1 MKSNVDLLNQY
12 KEEKALV
19 IGSEEERTGLEDFP
33 TFKEWKAEYVKEYNE
48 THVTVD
54 VEDAD
59 AHFDQI
65 VDEADEELEAL
76 AAELSDDDVPPEEE
90 DEDMTEATPAA
101 PTAEK
106 PAAPKKRAPARK
118 KAAAKKKAPAKRAAA
133 KKAPLKKKA
142 VGKKRASSKTAKA
155 QKIFDRFY
163 GKKTRAE
170 IIEKFVAQCDLT
182 ANGAAT
188 YYQKMKKAA
197 S

>member
-90 DEDMTEATPAA
+90 DEVTEEATPVA
-101 PTAEK
+101 PKAKK
-106 PAAPKKRAPARK
+106 PAAKKKRAPARK
-118 KAAAKKKAPAKRAAA
+118 KTVAKKAPAKRAAP